1 MANVFVSYDLDK
13 PGQNYEAVMTEIK
26 THGAWAKVEYSLF
39 YLSTQE
45 TAKSIAEAVWA
56 KMDANDKLIVV
67 DATRGHAYWYGLDS
81 KVAEFMLQN
90 WQK

>member
-13 PGQNYEAVMTEIK
+13 PGQNYEGVIAEIK

-45 TAKSIAEAVWA
+45 TAKSIAAAVWA
-56 KMDANDKLIVV
+56 KMDANDKLIVI
-67 DATRGHAYWYGLDS
+67 DATNNMAYWYGLDT
-81 KVAEFMLQN
+81 KVADFMKQN
-90 WQK
+90 W